1 MVAFASLE
9 PVFDGCLTRV
19 PGTKELLCPGTFIFF
34 DVQCSSGETKQLG
47 RIIRS
52 GSATVSINVFRPP
65 LPEDNIPL
73 LTYSRLQ
80 DTVQV
85 IQTTDTIDIDP
96 AAIVAVSFV
105 IPYMQILDD
114 CHLLEVSGMEL
125 VRVLRGR
132 ISHGRFEDYCT
143 PTFPSSY
150 NLFFQYYHLND
161 DVSRT
166 KWVEVVL
173 PIQALISRLL
183 CRAYLLQGDNFC
195 RKRSEPH
202 QFNSQLWGWLSSVL
216 ASNGS
221 PPRNVS
227 LMRRS
232 KRLIVRPTTV
242 SATSIQSSAQLIR
255 CETAVQLKAVAK
267 IFGNCCL
274 VGLRDAPPS
283 VNNSVLLKSC
293 ACNVI
298 LPYPCIETPFV
309 LNTSRLGIDFE
320 HNGAALRVTVR
331 YCKVDGSHI
340 VVQSLFRGSIEPVSL
355 AEVVPLRQDLSIV
368 NVHSFFRLND
378 GNLAYVT
385 NINEDGSCRCRE
397 AQGEAPL
404 EMILPYEFVSNL
416 VQLYRIEELNAN

>member
-1 MVAFASLE
+1 M
-9 PVFDGCLTRV
+9 
-19 PGTKELLCPGTFIFF
+19 
-34 DVQCSSGETKQLG
+34 
-47 RIIRS
+47 
-52 GSATVSINVFRPP
+52 
-65 LPEDNIPL
+65 
-73 LTYSRLQ
+73 
-80 DTVQV
+80 
-85 IQTTDTIDIDP
+85 
-96 AAIVAVSFV
+96 
-105 IPYMQILDD
+105 
-114 CHLLEVSGMEL
+114 
-125 VRVLRGR
+125 
-132 ISHGRFEDYCT
+132 
-143 PTFPSSY
+143 
-150 NLFFQYYHLND
+150 
-161 DVSRT
+161 
-166 KWVEVVL
+166 
-173 PIQALISRLL
+173 
-183 CRAYLLQGDNFC
+183 QGDNFC

-242 SATSIQSSAQLIR
+242 SATSIESSAQLIR

-355 AEVVPLRQDLSIV
+355 AEVVPLWQDLSIV
-368 NVHSFFRLND
+368 NVHSFF
-378 GNLAYVT
+378 V
-385 NINEDGSCRCRE
+385 
-397 AQGEAPL
+397 
-404 EMILPYEFVSNL
+404 
-416 VQLYRIEELNAN
+416 